1 MSIERESRPIPMSP
15 EMLKI
20 AYIYVRLLKRKET
33 EVLMISRA
41 VVEV

>member
-1 MSIERESRPIPMSP
+1 MSP